1 MQAPAGYDPQQ
12 LETCILQLTQADTN
26 QIKQAEDALKI
37 YMKSSECIHGL
48 MTQLE
53 HSSYAQVRQYAAILL
68 RKRIFKHWSAL
79 DVSMQTNLKQ
89 MLLQRA
95 VQESTRIVR
104 FNIIDLVAAI
114 ASRELPMQK
123 WPELFSFV
131 TNCAQSTSAE
141 LRVIGMYLLRL
152 LAEQA
157 GTFLQ
162 TIFLD
167 LKVLFTNALQDQES
181 INVRTAAMRAACSI
195 IEYLEDKDL
204 CEFQS
209 LVPLM
214 ISVFEQCLVNGA
226 EQEAAEFLDVF
237 SEVASNPYPILDQSF
252 PTFIEILLQI
262 LAHDRFDGTIH
273 SSASFVMSEFISRKP
288 KTIGKMNL
296 VPKIMTT
303 ILDVIASDDEV
314 SCGRIPELL
323 QLDAGSKVDNQAE
336 EDQESLGYLAQQ
348 MLDTL
353 ALNVPAKYLNPVI
366 FGLYQE
372 YITSPDARKRKAA
385 TLALAILSEGCSEI
399 MCKNLDNLIN
409 SVYQMAQDNDLH
421 VREAACFALG
431 QFAEFLQ
438 PDISKYYDRIVPIC
452 ITLLDDSTK
461 TICALA
467 LYVLDEIT
475 QIMDSEQMAPYLD
488 SLMTKLVNV
497 SRSSS
502 PGIQKMALDAIGSV
516 ALGAK
521 ENFLVYFPAIME
533 LMQPFWHI
541 SDSRYFFLRG
551 VAVEC
556 VGYLATALGKDN
568 FRPYLEPLM
577 PHVIATIQIDDSEL
591 KEQAFVYLINVAG
604 IFKEEFGPYLD
615 VAVTHALA
623 TLQSSDGI
631 RLLEDEEKNWGA
643 SDDEDE
649 DKAHHISIRTDAL
662 NSKVRALNAVEA
674 FAANCGALF
683 EQYIPQFLHAV
694 AELVDYVQEDVRAAA
709 VEALA
714 ALVLCS
720 FNAAHPGPVD
730 EQVWIR
736 GEVNPNVLTSNNKI
750 VLDAVLKAFVE
761 DALEDPEE
769 IVVSKTF
776 DSLKAILER
785 LGPTAVVNHIDTIM
799 TQVKQ
804 VILHQHD
811 CQAVHEEDDGD
822 DMDGE
827 GSSVV
832 TSATELV
839 CQLAQ
844 CYGEHFL
851 SSFHAIFPDLLSY
864 ATGLR
869 TTSDRASVIG
879 CFAEVLPAL
888 GPNSINF
895 VESLFPVLIQG
906 LASDQADLKG
916 NCAFCL
922 GTLAE
927 ISGEK
932 LTSAYQQMLQAL
944 HPLFTAERND
954 ERVVDNAA
962 AAVARMI
969 TTSPT
974 SVPLAPVLP
983 VFLGALPLKS
993 DFEENEAVYKCLN
1006 GLVRSKHN
1014 DVLQHLGSIMEIY
1027 AKSLSPDSSVDEDIQ
1042 QDIKV
1047 CVKELLAAFEP
1058 QVKDVVSRMT
1068 LEHQNVLTTALQ

>member
-1 MQAPAGYDPQQ
+1 MQASAGYNPQQ

-37 YMKSSECIHGL
+37 YMKSSACIHGL

-89 MLLQRA
+89 VLLQRA

-452 ITLLDDSTK
+452 ITLLNDTTK

-604 IFKEEFGPYLD
+604 IFKEEFGPYLE

-785 LGPTAVVNHIDTIM
+785 VGPTAVVNHIDTIM

-869 TTSDRASVIG
+869 TTSDRASIIG

-1058 QVKDVVSRMT
+1058 QVKDVVSRMA